1 MIIYMACIMS
11 YVWIPDAMP
20 IEDAA
25 FNDSVRHN
33 GIHYILPR
41 IAVTAILCLGI
52 VYLVLVGFTF
62 RRYDEPMDRAWQ
74 ERVRRWM
81 KRDGNE
87 KRPPHRQNRSVD
99 SDATLY

>member
-1 MIIYMACIMS
+1 MS

-25 FNDSVRHN
+25 FHDSIRHT
-33 GIHYILPR
+33 GIHYVLPR
-41 IAVTAILCLGI
+41 IAVTAILCLGV
-52 VYLVLVGFTF
+52 VYLVLVGLTF

-81 KRDGNE
+81 KRDEG
-87 KRPPHRQNRSVD
+87 KRRPPRRQNLSVD
-99 SDATLY
+99 SGATLYKDCVTPR